1 MFKEISKMEQRYDAV
16 LMVIKDG
23 YSVSEVAR
31 KVKVSRQTLYKWLA
45 DYEASGLKGLD
56 DRSHRPIHSP
66 HQLDGTR
73 EAAII
78 ATRLAHPRW
87 GPVRIA
93 HELERTGVPAPALMT
108 IHRVLARRGLI
119 VPRAERKKLPTYKRW
134 ERGRPMELWQMDVVG
149 GVLTEGGL
157 EAKILTGIDD
167 HSRFIVCAGVMAR
180 ATLRPV
186 CAHFASALERYGVP
200 EELLTD
206 NGKVF
211 TNRFGKSDAETLFD
225 RICREN
231 GITHRLTAPR
241 SPTTTGKIERFHRTL
256 REEFLTGRVFTS
268 LVVAQHEL
276 DDFIVLYNTQ
286 RPHQGI
292 GMVTPATRFYTRDA
306 SPPGPDLVIPDPR
319 AARGGVEWVARTV
332 NINGVVTVSGQA
344 FSVGKHRCG
353 RVIDV
358 KVSERTLE
366 VWDGSEL
373 VKAVQRLT
381 SGEVRK
387 KKAESRERN

>member
-1 MFKEISKMEQRYDAV
+1 MLKEISKMEQRYDAV

-45 DYEASGLKGLD
+45 DYETSGLKGLD
-56 DRSHRPIHSP
+56 DRSHRPHSMP
-66 HQLDGTR
+66 HQLDGAR

-78 ATRLAHPRW
+78 AMRLAHPRW

-93 HELERTGVPAPALMT
+93 HELQRTGTEPPALMT

-119 VPRAERKKLPTYKRW
+119 VARAERKRLPTRKRW
-134 ERGRPMELWQMDVVG
+134 ERGRAMELWQMDVVG

-167 HSRFIVCAGVMAR
+167 HSRFIVCAGVMAK

-200 EELLTD
+200 EEILTD

-211 TNRFGKSDAETLFD
+211 TNRFGKGDGETLFD

-231 GITHRLTAPR
+231 GIAHRLTAPR

-256 REEFLTGRVFTS
+256 REEFLTGRLFAS
-268 LVVAQHEL
+268 LVAAQREL
-276 DDFIVLYNTQ
+276 DDFITLYNTE
-286 RPHQGI
+286 RPHQSLK
-292 GMVTPATRFYTRDA
+292 MATPATRFYRRDE
-306 SPPGPDLVIPDPR
+306 SPPGPALLISDPR

-373 VKAVQRLT
+373 IKAVKRLT
-381 SGEVRK
+381 TGEVRK
-387 KKAESRERN
+387 KKAESRERG

>member
-23 YSVSEVAR
+23 FRVSEVAL
-31 KVKVSRQTLYKWLA
+31 KFQVSRQTLYKWMA
-45 DYEASGLKGLD
+45 DYEAGGLEGLQ
-56 DRSHRPIHSP
+56 DRSHRPLHVP
-66 HQLDGTR
+66 HQLDGER

-78 ATRLAHPRW
+78 RLRLAHPYW
-87 GPVRIA
+87 GPVSIA
-93 HELERTGVPAPALMT
+93 HQMTRDGLAPPSLMT
-108 IHRVLARRGLI
+108 IHRVLARKGLI
-119 VPRAERKKLPTYKRW
+119 VATQQRKKLPTYKRW
-134 ERGRPMELWQMDVVG
+134 ERAHPMELWQMDVVG
-149 GVLTEGGL
+149 GVLTETGV

-186 CAHFASALERYGVP
+186 CAHLVSALELYGVP
-200 EELLTD
+200 EEILTD

-211 TNRFGKSDAETLFD
+211 TNRFGKTDSETLFD

-231 GITHRLTAPR
+231 GVTHRLTAPR

-256 REEFLTGRVFTS
+256 RQEFLTGRVFTS
-268 LVVAQHEL
+268 LAAAQREI
-276 DDFIVLYNTQ
+276 DDFVASYNTQ
-286 RPHQGI
+286 RPHQALA
-292 GMVTPATRFYTRDA
+292 MATPASRFYQRDETMTPA
-306 SPPGPDLVIPDPR
+306 ALVVPELRPTSRSD
-319 AARGGVEWVARTV
+319 EWVARTV

-344 FSVGKHRCG
+344 FSVGKSRSG
-353 RVIDV
+353 RVIDI

-373 VKAVQRLT
+373 VKAVKRLT
-381 SGEVRK
+381 AGEVRK
-387 KKAESRERN
+387 KKAESREGG

>member
-1 MFKEISKMEQRYDAV
+1 VFKEISKMEQRYDAV

-23 YSVSEVAR
+23 YSVSEVAL

-45 DYEASGLKGLD
+45 DYEASGLQGLD
-56 DRSHRPIHSP
+56 DRSHRPHHVP
-66 HQLDGTR
+66 HQLDGAR

-78 ATRLAHPRW
+78 AVRLAHPRW

-93 HELERTGVPAPALMT
+93 HELERTGMAPPALMT

-119 VPRAERKKLPTYKRW
+119 APRAERKKLPTYKRW

-149 GVLTEGGL
+149 GVLTTGGV

-186 CAHFASALERYGVP
+186 CAHLASALERHGVP
-200 EELLTD
+200 DEILTD

-211 TNRFGKSDAETLFD
+211 TNRFGKGDAETLFD

-256 REEFLTGRVFTS
+256 REEFLTGRVFES
-268 LVVAQHEL
+268 LVTAQHEL
-276 DDFIVLYNTQ
+276 DDFITLYNTQ

-292 GMVTPATRFYTRDA
+292 AMVTPASRFYAREE
-306 SPPGPDLVIPDPR
+306 SLPGVALVISDPR
-319 AARGGVEWVARTV
+319 ASHAGLEWVARTV

-373 VKAVQRLT
+373 VKAVKRLT
-381 SGEVRK
+381 TGEVRK
-387 KKAESRERN
+387 KKAESRERS

>member
-1 MFKEISKMEQRYDAV
+1 VLKEISKMEQRYDAV

-23 YSVSEVAR
+23 YSVSEVAL

-45 DYEASGLKGLD
+45 DYEAGGLAGLG
-56 DRSHRPIHSP
+56 DRSHRPHHVP

-78 ATRLAHPRW
+78 ALRLAHPRW
-87 GPVRIA
+87 GPVRIV
-93 HELERTGVPAPALMT
+93 HELERAGTAPPSLMT
-108 IHRVLARRGLI
+108 IHRVLARRGLV
-119 VPRAERKKLPTYKRW
+119 VPKAQRKKLPTYKRW

-186 CAHFASALERYGVP
+186 CAHFASALKRHGVP

-211 TNRFGKSDAETLFD
+211 TNRFGKGDAETLFD
-225 RICREN
+225 CICREN
-231 GITHRLTAPR
+231 GIRHRLTAPR

-256 REEFLTGRVFTS
+256 REEFLTGRLFVS
-268 LVVAQHEL
+268 LVTAQHQL
-276 DDFIVLYNTQ
+276 DAFVEHYNTQ

-292 GMVTPATRFYTRDA
+292 AMATPAQRFYRRDEA
-306 SPPGPDLVIPDPR
+306 VTGPALVISDPR
-319 AARGGVEWVARTV
+319 AARAGVEWVARTV
-332 NINGVVTVSGQA
+332 NVNGVVTVSGQA

-366 VWDGSEL
+366 VWDASEL
-373 VKAVQRLT
+373 VTAVKRMT
-381 SGEVRK
+381 TGEVRK
-387 KKAESRERN
+387 KKAESRERS